1 MEHVI
6 ELILFVLKVETGI
19 KCARRGFPV
28 SGSEAMALVVLL
40 RLAETLQLNVKT
52 AIKEDSDWYTRFMPL
67 SELVP

>member
-1 MEHVI
+1 M
-6 ELILFVLKVETGI
+6 ILFYLKVETGI

-40 RLAETLQLNVKT
+40 RLAETLQFNVKA
-52 AIKEDSDWYTRFMPL
+52 AIKEDSDWFVRFMPL

>member
-52 AIKEDSDWYTRFMPL
+52 SIKEDSDWYTRFMPL

>member
-1 MEHVI
+1 M
-6 ELILFVLKVETGI
+6 LQVETGI

-67 SELVP
+67 SESVP